1 MAGVMSKQAISPVS
15 VTAEIP
21 AAVRMVHPSAARRA
35 VSRLT
40 VFSASVAGMIIAAV
54 AAVGFMFMRPVQAQA
69 QIESTAPMEVQSYV
83 VGSGDTLWKYAQI
96 GMKPGDNVNDYV
108 TYLMKIN
115 HLDSADL
122 TPGQRII
129 VPKH

>member
-1 MAGVMSKQAISPVS
+1 MAGVITKRAISPVS
-15 VTAEIP
+15 VTGKTS
-21 AAVRMVHPSAARRA
+21 AAVRTVRPSTARKA
-35 VSRLT
+35 VPRLT

-96 GMKPGDNVNDYV
+96 GMKPGDNINDYV
-108 TYLMKIN
+108 TYLMKLN

-129 VPKH
+129 VPRH

>member
-1 MAGVMSKQAISPVS
+1 MAGVMAKRATSPVS
-15 VTAEIP
+15 VTGKAP
-21 AAVRMVHPSAARRA
+21 SAVRMVRPSAARKA
-35 VSRLT
+35 VPRLT

-108 TYLMKIN
+108 TYLMKLN

-129 VPKH
+129 VPRH

>member
-1 MAGVMSKQAISPVS
+1 MNSY
-15 VTAEIP
+15 
-21 AAVRMVHPSAARRA
+21 
-35 VSRLT
+35 SRLLYFVKPYYKRMIFA
-40 VFSASVAGMIIAAV
+40 VFCMIV
-54 AAVGFMFMRPVQAQA
+54 AAAAAAGFMFMRPVQAQA

-108 TYLMKIN
+108 TYLMKLN

>member
-1 MAGVMSKQAISPVS
+1 MAGVITKRAISPVS
-15 VTAEIP
+15 VTGKTS
-21 AAVRMVHPSAARRA
+21 AAVRTVRPSTARKA
-35 VSRLT
+35 VPRLT

-83 VGSGDTLWKYAQI
+83 VGSDDTLWKYAQI
-96 GMKPGDNVNDYV
+96 GMKPGDNINDYV
-108 TYLMKIN
+108 TYLMKLN

-129 VPKH
+129 VPRH

>member
-1 MAGVMSKQAISPVS
+1 MAGVITKRAISPVS
-15 VTAEIP
+15 VTGKTS
-21 AAVRMVHPSAARRA
+21 AAVRTVRPSAARKA
-35 VSRLT
+35 VPRLT

-96 GMKPGDNVNDYV
+96 GMKPGDNINDYV
-108 TYLMKIN
+108 TYLMKLN

-129 VPKH
+129 VPRH

>member
-1 MAGVMSKQAISPVS
+1 MAGVITKRAISPVS
-15 VTAEIP
+15 VTGKTS
-21 AAVRMVHPSAARRA
+21 AAVRTVRPSAARKA
-35 VSRLT
+35 VPRLT

-83 VGSGDTLWKYAQI
+83 VGFGDTLWKYAQI
-96 GMKPGDNVNDYV
+96 GMKPGDNINDYV
-108 TYLMKIN
+108 TYLMKLN

>member
-1 MAGVMSKQAISPVS
+1 MAGVMAKRVISTVS
-15 VTAEIP
+15 VTEEIP
-21 AAVRMVHPSAARRA
+21 AAVRMV
-35 VSRLT
+35 
-40 VFSASVAGMIIAAV
+40 
-54 AAVGFMFMRPVQAQA
+54 QA

-108 TYLMKIN
+108 TYLMKLN

>member
-1 MAGVMSKQAISPVS
+1 MAGVITKRAISPVS
-15 VTAEIP
+15 VTGKTS
-21 AAVRMVHPSAARRA
+21 AAVRTVRPSAARKA
-35 VSRLT
+35 VPRLT

-83 VGSGDTLWKYAQI
+83 VGFGDTLWKYAQI
-96 GMKPGDNVNDYV
+96 GMKPGDNINDYV
-108 TYLMKIN
+108 TYLMKLN

-129 VPKH
+129 VPRH

>member
-1 MAGVMSKQAISPVS
+1 MAGVMAKRVISTVS
-15 VTAEIP
+15 VTEEIP
-21 AAVRMVHPSAARRA
+21 AAVRMVRPSAARRA
-35 VSRLT
+35 VS
-40 VFSASVAGMIIAAV
+40 
-54 AAVGFMFMRPVQAQA
+54 RPVQAQA

-108 TYLMKIN
+108 TYLMKLN